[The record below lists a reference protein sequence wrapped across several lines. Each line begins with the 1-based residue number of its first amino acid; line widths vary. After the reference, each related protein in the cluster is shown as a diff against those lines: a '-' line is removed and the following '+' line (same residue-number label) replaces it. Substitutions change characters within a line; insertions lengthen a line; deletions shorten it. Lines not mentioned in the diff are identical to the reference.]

1 MLQLRPENL
10 PLCGL
15 RDFCV
20 KNKKPKSIYFDRFRS
35 EKIGFDLP
43 TTSNQEIL
51 SHQIPQNDFHDLFQY
66 PKMTSRKSP
75 KVIRQ
80 AQTSPN
86 KPKQAQ
92 TRSNKPRQAQKKS
105 RNKPY

>member
-1 MLQLRPENL
+1 MLQLRPGNL

-51 SHQIPQNDFHDLFQY
+51 SHQIPENDFHDLFQY
-66 PKMTSRKSP
+66 TKMTSRKSS
-75 KVIRQ
+75 KVHS
-80 AQTSPN
+80 TSPN
-86 KPKQAQ
+86 KPKQAP
-92 TRSNKPRQAQKKS
+92 TRSDKIGQQALLT
-105 RNKPY
+105 R